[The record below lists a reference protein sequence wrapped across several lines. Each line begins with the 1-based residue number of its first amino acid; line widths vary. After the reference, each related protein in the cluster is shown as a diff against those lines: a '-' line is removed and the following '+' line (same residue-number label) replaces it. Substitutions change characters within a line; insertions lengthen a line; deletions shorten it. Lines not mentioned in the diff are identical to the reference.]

1 MGYFLQMY
9 PFWIGCYP
17 VAWVAPCC
25 LRLRGDRQRSKGL
38 FAHSS
43 DLVTSVDGLFRCFP
57 FFCWD
62 KSEWYYVDTKKT
74 LVKNSIT
81 FLLTFFFSK
90 SSRKWRSRRRLVK
103 MRLLRGTFFLKMDL
117 CFLVEDEYWIHHFWQ
132 FESQQKPWI
141 WSHLSGNFDAPK
153 KW

>member
-17 VAWVAPCC
+17 VAWVTPCC

-38 FAHSS
+38 
-43 DLVTSVDGLFRCFP
+43 
-57 FFCWD
+57 
-62 KSEWYYVDTKKT
+62 
-74 LVKNSIT
+74 
-81 FLLTFFFSK
+81 LLTAATWWHQWMACSDASHFFVGISLNDIMLIQKNLGKKQHHIFVDFFFSK